1 MVFKFITG
9 HKVVAR
15 VAELPA
21 WVFFPD
27 VERVEWVNRF
37 AANHLHYF
45 TIHIWTLIIFYWNTE
60 MLENLVL
67 FYKGWWLSSG
77 LLWQSSSSTSLLLR
91 FLHLCYNM
99 ILILNC
105 ISWTF
110 QWWSDLNDNVLPIVV
125 YHVKQC
131 NEKRTSWTVFI
142 PGWASDPRQLV
153 GEKSWPFQT
162 DPSQQTYNFNSTHI
176 LSQSLPAHL
185 TRRQT
190 LLFEGEAWPDPTS
203 AWWGQVLWKVKTA
216 ILRVKI
222 ENGISLRQ
230 TARDEIILDLDVTW
244 AGESNIQVWILTC

>member
-1 MVFKFITG
+1 M
-9 HKVVAR
+9 
-15 VAELPA
+15 
-21 WVFFPD
+21 
-27 VERVEWVNRF
+27 
-37 AANHLHYF
+37 
-45 TIHIWTLIIFYWNTE
+45 
-60 MLENLVL
+60 VL
-67 FYKGWWLSSG
+67 FHKGWWLSSG

-162 DPSQQTYNFNSTHI
+162 DPSQQTYYFNFPSLH
-176 LSQSLPAHL
+176 LSITTRPSNPATIFTFHN
-185 TRRQT
+185 
-190 LLFEGEAWPDPTS
+190 EGEAGPDPTS

-216 ILRVKI
+216 ILRAKI

>member
-9 HKVVAR
+9 HKVVEAR

-110 QWWSDLNDNVLPIVV
+110 QWWSDLNENLLPCQAMQWKKNFLNCFHFRLSLWSTPACWREILAIS
-125 YHVKQC
+125 
-131 NEKRTSWTVFI
+131 NWS
-142 PGWASDPRQLV
+142 
-153 GEKSWPFQT
+153 KS
-162 DPSQQTYNFNSTHI
+162 
-176 LSQSLPAHL
+176 A
-185 TRRQT
+185 
-190 LLFEGEAWPDPTS
+190 
-203 AWWGQVLWKVKTA
+203 
-216 ILRVKI
+216 
-222 ENGISLRQ
+222 
-230 TARDEIILDLDVTW
+230 
-244 AGESNIQVWILTC
+244 NI